1 MTENFETDYESSIPN
16 QDFWENDGISMTGN
30 PYASPDTIVFG
41 DTHLSGGMGNDHIN
55 FTGNPFVPFSSS
67 DNVVLNPPISKNHLW
82 KYNEDQILK
91 DVSEYVTS
99 TYGSHYPPI
108 SKNHLWKYNEDQIL
122 KDVSE
127 YVTSTYGSHYCGQN
141 QEYKDIQTIDLI
153 AAKDLAPNFCQS
165 NILKYGSRYGA
176 KNGRNKSDLLK
187 VIHYAMLLL
196 HFDGHYTRK
205 NNGLSEFK

>member
-1 MTENFETDYESSIPN
+1 MTENFESNYESFIPEKPPSVTFGSTDSITGSHLPGGMGEDHISFN
-16 QDFWENDGISMTGN
+16 NSFWEDDGFSLTGN
-30 PYASPDTIVFG
+30 PYASPDILSLNSYTIS
-41 DTHLSGGMGNDHIN
+41 T
-55 FTGNPFVPFSSS
+55 
-67 DNVVLNPPISKNHLW
+67 SKNHLW

-91 DVSEYVTS
+91 DVS
-99 TYGSHYPPI
+99 
-108 SKNHLWKYNEDQIL
+108 D
-122 KDVSE
+122 

-153 AAKDLAPNFCQS
+153 AAKDLAPDFCQS

-176 KNGRNKSDLLK
+176 KNGRNKIDVLK

>member
-1 MTENFETDYESSIPN
+1 MAFSNAENERQSLEYKMTMNE
-16 QDFWENDGISMTGN
+16 
-30 PYASPDTIVFG
+30 
-41 DTHLSGGMGNDHIN
+41 HSGYVDLTKTPAMNE
-55 FTGNPFVPFSSS
+55 P
-67 DNVVLNPPISKNHLW
+67 KNHLW

-91 DVSEYVTS
+91 DVS
-99 TYGSHYPPI
+99 
-108 SKNHLWKYNEDQIL
+108 D
-122 KDVSE
+122 

-153 AAKDLAPNFCQS
+153 AAKDLAPDFCQS

-196 HFDGHYTRK
+196 HFDKHYSRK
-205 NNGLSEFK
+205 DNGLSEFR

>member
-1 MTENFETDYESSIPN
+1 MTENFESNYESFIPEKLLDVTFGSTDSITGNHLPGGMGEDHISFN
-16 QDFWENDGISMTGN
+16 NNSWEDDGFSLTGN
-30 PYASPDTIVFG
+30 PYASPDVLSLNSYTI
-41 DTHLSGGMGNDHIN
+41 
-55 FTGNPFVPFSSS
+55 
-67 DNVVLNPPISKNHLW
+67 
-82 KYNEDQILK
+82 
-91 DVSEYVTS
+91 S
-99 TYGSHYPPI
+99 T

-141 QEYKDIQTIDLI
+141 QEYKNIQTIDLI
-153 AAKDLAPNFCQS
+153 AAKDLAPDFCQS

-205 NNGLSEFK
+205 DNGLSEFK

>member
-1 MTENFETDYESSIPN
+1 MTENFESNYESFIPDGYSAVTFGAADSI
-16 QDFWENDGISMTGN
+16 TG
-30 PYASPDTIVFG
+30 
-41 DTHLSGGMGNDHIN
+41 THLPGGMGEDHISFN
-55 FTGNPFVPFSSS
+55 MNNYWEDDGFSLTGNPFVPFPSS
-67 DNVVLNPPISKNHLW
+67 DNVVLNSPK
-82 KYNEDQILK
+82 
-91 DVSEYVTS
+91 T
-99 TYGSHYPPI
+99 
-108 SKNHLWKYNEDQIL
+108 KNHLWKYNEDQIL

-153 AAKDLAPNFCQS
+153 AAKDLAPDFCQS

-205 NNGLSEFK
+205 DNGLSEFK